1 VPTIV
6 PGVTSETSTPT
17 LAQVVS
23 VLEQMYDPAWAR
35 DWDAVGLVC
44 GDPAAPVR
52 RVLLAVDPVEAVVDE
67 AVAWHADLLLTH
79 HPLFFRPVNGVPAT
93 TFKGRVVHRLVRSGC
108 GLYAAHTNADVA
120 APGVSDALARVLGLT
135 DLEPL
140 AADPADPVDKIVTF
154 VPEEGVDK
162 VVDAL
167 TAAGAGEIGEYS
179 RCAFT
184 AVGSGTFT
192 PGAGARPTVGEIG
205 RRTEVAEH
213 RVEMVLPRGRRGAVA
228 AALRAAHPYEE
239 PVFDVY
245 ELAAWSGPRGIGRVG
260 RLAAPTTLR
269 EFAMLVAEALP
280 GSAQGVRIAGD
291 PVGEVSRVAVCGG
304 AGDSLL
310 DAVRASGADVF
321 VTADLRHHIA
331 SEAREEAGEGRP
343 YLVDVA
349 HWTSEWPWLAGV
361 ANRLEGALEAA
372 GLPVEVHVSVKCTD
386 PWTFR
391 VPSPGGVVR

>member
-1 VPTIV
+1 VR
-6 PGVTSETSTPT
+6 VTSETGTAT
-17 LAQVVS
+17 LAQVVH

-44 GDPAAPVR
+44 GDPSAPVR
-52 RVLLAVDPVEAVVDE
+52 RVLLAVDPVEVVVDE

-79 HPLFFRPVNGVPAT
+79 HPLLLRGVHGVAAT
-93 TFKGRVVHRLVRSGC
+93 TFKGRVIHRLIRSGC
-108 GLYAAHTNADVA
+108 GLYTAHTNADVA

-140 AADPADPVDKIVTF
+140 AADAADPVDKLVTF
-154 VPEEGVDK
+154 VPEGDVDK

-167 TAAGAGEIGEYS
+167 TAAGAGDIGEYA

-184 AVGSGTFT
+184 SAGTGTFT
-192 PGAGARPTVGEIG
+192 PGSGARPTVGEIG
-205 RRTEVAEH
+205 RRNDVPEQ
-213 RVEMVLPRGRRGAVA
+213 RVEMVLPRARRAAVV
-228 AALRAAHPYEE
+228 AALRQAHPYEE
-239 PVFDVY
+239 PAFDLY
-245 ELAAWSGPRGIGRVG
+245 ELASWSGPRGIGRVG
-260 RLAAPTTLR
+260 RLANPTTLR

-280 GSAQGVRIAGD
+280 GSAQGVRVAGD
-291 PVGEVSRVAVCGG
+291 PMGEVSRVAVCGG
-304 AGDSLL
+304 AGDGLL

-321 VTADLRHHIA
+321 VTADLRHHVA
-331 SEAREEAGEGRP
+331 SEAREAAGENGP

-372 GLPVEVHVSVKCTD
+372 GTPVEVHVSVKCTD

>member
-1 VPTIV
+1 VATIV

-23 VLEQMYDPAWAR
+23 VLERMYDPAWAR

-44 GDPAAPVR
+44 GDPSAPVR

-79 HPLFFRPVNGVPAT
+79 HPLFLRPVNGVPAT
-93 TFKGRVVHRLVRSGC
+93 SFKGRVVHRLVRAGC

-154 VPEEGVDK
+154 VPDEGVDK

-184 AVGSGTFT
+184 AVGTGTFT
-192 PGAGARPTVGEIG
+192 PGAGARPTIGEIG
-205 RRTEVAEH
+205 RRTDVAEH
-213 RVEMVLPRGRRGAVA
+213 RVEMVLPRGRRAAVV
-228 AALRAAHPYEE
+228 AALRSAHPYEE
-239 PVFDVY
+239 PAFDLY

-260 RLAAPTTLR
+260 RLAAHTTLR

-304 AGDSLL
+304 AGDGLL

-321 VTADLRHHIA
+321 VTADLRHHVA
-331 SEAREEAGEGRP
+331 SEAREAAGEGRP

-372 GLPVEVHVSVKCTD
+372 GMPVEVHVSVKCTD